1 MKINDN
7 GFDRDMTKAEQAAH
21 DLFSASEAEA
31 LAEAEADKVAKAAEK
46 AALLAKLG
54 ITDAEAKLL
63 LA

>member
-7 GFDRDMTKAEQAAH
+7 GFDRDMTEAEQEAH
-21 DLFSASEAEA
+21 DLFSAAEAEA
-31 LAEAEADKVAKAAEK
+31 LAKAEADKLAKAAEK